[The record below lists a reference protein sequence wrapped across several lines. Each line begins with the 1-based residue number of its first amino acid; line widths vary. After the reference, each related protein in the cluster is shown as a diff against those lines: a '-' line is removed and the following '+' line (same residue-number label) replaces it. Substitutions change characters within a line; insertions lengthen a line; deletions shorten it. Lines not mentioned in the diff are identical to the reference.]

1 MSKKNGK
8 EPQPDKTVS
17 ILTVGESQVGK
28 TSLILRF
35 IDRVFY
41 YDTKA
46 TIGIDYKVKN
56 LNLLNT
62 NVLIKIWDSAGQERF
77 KTVTK
82 QYYKNAEGI
91 MIIYDVTSE
100 DSFSLIEEWF
110 KSIIENKRKD
120 SQVIL
125 IANKT
130 DSVNRVIS
138 QEQGESLAKKYEV
151 KYYETSALS
160 GENVDKAFTELAET
174 ILRAKLYC
182 DEEESISL
190 SYKSTRSRKRKKT
203 TEQDIDEKQKCC

>member
-8 EPQPDKTVS
+8 EPQPEKTVS
-17 ILTVGESQVGK
+17 ILTVGETQVGK

-77 KTVTK
+77 KTVSK

-130 DSVNRVIS
+130 DLVN
-138 QEQGESLAKKYEV
+138 
-151 KYYETSALS
+151 
-160 GENVDKAFTELAET
+160 
-174 ILRAKLYC
+174 
-182 DEEESISL
+182 
-190 SYKSTRSRKRKKT
+190 
-203 TEQDIDEKQKCC
+203 

>member
-100 DSFSLIEEWF
+100 ESFSKIEEWF
-110 KSIIENKRKD
+110 KSIIENKRKGA
-120 SQVIL
+120 QVIL

-160 GENVDKAFTELAET
+160 GDNVDKAFNELTET
-174 ILRAKLYC
+174 ILRLKLYC

>member
-8 EPQPDKTVS
+8 EPQQKTVS
-17 ILTVGESQVGK
+17 ILTVGETQVGK

-91 MIIYDVTSE
+91 MII
-100 DSFSLIEEWF
+100 
-110 KSIIENKRKD
+110 
-120 SQVIL
+120 
-125 IANKT
+125 
-130 DSVNRVIS
+130 
-138 QEQGESLAKKYEV
+138 
-151 KYYETSALS
+151 
-160 GENVDKAFTELAET
+160 
-174 ILRAKLYC
+174 
-182 DEEESISL
+182 
-190 SYKSTRSRKRKKT
+190 
-203 TEQDIDEKQKCC
+203 

>member
-8 EPQPDKTVS
+8 EPQQKTVS
-17 ILTVGESQVGK
+17 ILTVGETQVGK

-110 KSIIENKRKD
+110 KSIIENKHGK
-120 SQVIL
+120 L
-125 IANKT
+125 
-130 DSVNRVIS
+130 
-138 QEQGESLAKKYEV
+138 ELKKII
-151 KYYETSALS
+151 KIHL
-160 GENVDKAFTELAET
+160 
-174 ILRAKLYC
+174 
-182 DEEESISL
+182 
-190 SYKSTRSRKRKKT
+190 
-203 TEQDIDEKQKCC
+203 